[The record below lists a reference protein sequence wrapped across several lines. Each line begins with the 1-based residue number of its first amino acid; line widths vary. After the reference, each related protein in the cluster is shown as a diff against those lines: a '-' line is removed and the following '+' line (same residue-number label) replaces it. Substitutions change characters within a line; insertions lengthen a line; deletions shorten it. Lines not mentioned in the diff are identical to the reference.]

1 MESQSRERG
10 ELKRGKNS
18 EEAFIFV
25 AFSCQSTFLMLSS
38 QWFDQVKQ
46 PRWRSQITEMIALKG
61 LSDRQ
66 IYHYLIAEIPFSLRQ
81 KVLCIYN
88 LLTVS
93 EL

>member
-38 QWFDQVKQ
+38 Q
-46 PRWRSQITEMIALKG
+46 
-61 LSDRQ
+61 
-66 IYHYLIAEIPFSLRQ
+66 
-81 KVLCIYN
+81 
-88 LLTVS
+88 
-93 EL
+93 